1 MIGYGEN
8 KGIVPKVSYEIF
20 KLIKEQT
27 SKKKWFEVNISM
39 LEIYN
44 EKIQDLLI
52 PVDKRPL
59 EGLKIR
65 ESKTIGVFVDQLSL
79 HPVSSYE

>member
-1 MIGYGEN
+1 MIGYGVN
-8 KGIVPKVSYEIF
+8 KGIVPKISFEIF
-20 KLIKEQT
+20 DMITKET
-27 SKKKWFEVNISM
+27 NKKKWFEVNISM

-52 PVDKRPL
+52 PVEKRHV

-65 ESKTIGVFVDQLSL
+65 ESKTLGVFVEQLTK
-79 HPVSSYE
+79 HPVSSYD

>member
-1 MIGYGEN
+1 MIGFGPN
-8 KGIVPKVSYEIF
+8 RGIVPKISEEIF
-20 KLIKEQT
+20 KLIDKET

-44 EKIQDLLI
+44 EKVQDLLI
-52 PVDKRPL
+52 PVEKRPF

-65 ESKTIGVFVDQLSL
+65 ESQSIGVYVESLSK
-79 HPVSSYE
+79 HPVGDY

>member
-8 KGIVPKVSYEIF
+8 KGIVPKISFEIF
-20 KLIKEQT
+20 DLIERET

-44 EKIQDLLI
+44 EKVQDLLI
-52 PVDKRPL
+52 PVD
-59 EGLKIR
+59 
-65 ESKTIGVFVDQLSL
+65 
-79 HPVSSYE
+79 